1 MAIITCSTGVDG
13 SLIPTGVEF
22 EAGDLIRFDRDDPSR
37 AALVKSA
44 FKLDRVSALLED
56 GVPRKDVPGESDVLI
71 NVHYPPPGR
80 AGVPPITVSV
90 PPKRTPE

>member
-1 MAIITCSTGVDG
+1 MAIIKCSTGVDG
-13 SLIPTGVEF
+13 SLVPTGIEF
-22 EAGDLIRFDRDDPSR
+22 EAGDLIRFDTDDPSR

-44 FKLDRVSALLED
+44 LTLDRVSALLKN
-56 GVPRKDVPGESDVLI
+56 GVPGKDVPGESDVLI

-80 AGVPPITVSV
+80 AGLPPITISV